1 MKGIQKMYQLKNGA
15 TIEDFLI
22 AIHTAWSFE
31 TTHRGHDL
39 LVAMKE
45 LLFSIKN
52 NGIDP
57 DYLDVYG
64 IEPLENSFLM
74 LFRMW
79 LRATGFKVPILKD
92 PTMDD
97 AFTVVFGVGEAQ

>member
-1 MKGIQKMYQLKNGA
+1 MGKGTKMYQLKNGA

-31 TTHRGHDL
+31 TDDHGHDL

-52 NGIDP
+52 NSANP
-57 DYLDVYG
+57 AYLDVYG
-64 IEPLENSFLM
+64 IEHLEVSFLR
-74 LFRMW
+74 LFRQW
-79 LRATGFKVPILKD
+79 VGVTGFKVPTIEN
-92 PTMDD
+92 PTLED
-97 AFTVVFGVGEAQ
+97 AFTVLLNVGEAQ

>member
-1 MKGIQKMYQLKNGA
+1 
-15 TIEDFLI
+15 
-22 AIHTAWSFE
+22 
-31 TTHRGHDL
+31 
-39 LVAMKE
+39 
-45 LLFSIKN
+45 
-52 NGIDP
+52 
-57 DYLDVYG
+57 
-64 IEPLENSFLM
+64 